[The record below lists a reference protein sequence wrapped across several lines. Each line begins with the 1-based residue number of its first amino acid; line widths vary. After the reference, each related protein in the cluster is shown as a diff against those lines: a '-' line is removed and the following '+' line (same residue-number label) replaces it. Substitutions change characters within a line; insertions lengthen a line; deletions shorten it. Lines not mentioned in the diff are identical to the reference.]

1 MRLRTNLAFLESAA
15 RDFKRTG
22 AVAPSSSSLAAAMT
36 SELAATRH
44 SSARVL
50 EVGGG
55 TGSITRAIVRHLS
68 PTDHLDVYEIDPK
81 FALLI
86 RSRVQEDKA
95 FRAVK
100 SQVQVHNEPIES
112 IERVRSY
119 DFVISGLPFTNF
131 EPEKVR
137 DILEIFRSVLRPGG
151 VCTFFDYILGR
162 EAAKIVSGN
171 LAGRERVDAV
181 GRIVEDYIKRYEFR
195 HEFVFRN
202 LPPATAHHI
211 RFTD

>member
-1 MRLRTNLAFLESAA
+1 MRLRTNLAFLESVA

-44 SSARVL
+44 GAVRVL

-68 PTDHLDVYEIDPK
+68 PQDHLDVYEIDPK

-86 RSRVQEDKA
+86 RSLVHEDKA
-95 FRAVK
+95 FRSAK
-100 SQVQVHNEPIES
+100 SQIQVHNEPIES
-112 IERVRSY
+112 IKPVRAY

-137 DILEIFRSVLRPGG
+137 EILEIFRSVLKPGG
-151 VCTFFDYILGR
+151 ICTFFDYILGR

-171 LAGRERVDAV
+171 LAGRERVEGV
-181 GRIVEDYIKRYEFR
+181 GRIVLDYINRYEFR
-195 HEFVFRN
+195 HEIVFRN

>member
-22 AVAPSSSSLAAAMT
+22 AVAPSSTSLGTAMT
-36 SELAATRH
+36 SELAANRR
-44 SSARVL
+44 SSVRVL

-68 PTDHLDVYEIDPK
+68 PQDHLDVYEIDLK
-81 FALLI
+81 FARLI

-95 FRAVK
+95 FRSAK
-100 SQVQVHNEPIES
+100 SQIEVHNEPIES
-112 IERVRSY
+112 IQRVRSY

-131 EPEKVR
+131 EPDKVR
-137 DILEIFRSVLRPGG
+137 EILEIFQSVLKPGG

-162 EAAKIVSGN
+162 EAAKIVSRN
-171 LAGRERVDAV
+171 PAGRKRVEGV
-181 GRIVEDYIKRYEFR
+181 GRVVGEYIERYEFR
-195 HEFVFRN
+195 REVVLRN
-202 LPPATAHHI
+202 LPPAMAHHI

>member
-36 SELAATRH
+36 SELAATRQ

-68 PTDHLDVYEIDPK
+68 PSDHLDVYEIDPK

-95 FRAVK
+95 FGAVK
-100 SQVQVHNEPIES
+100 SQVQVYNEPIES
-112 IERVRSY
+112 IERVRAY

-171 LAGRERVDAV
+171 LAGRERVEAV

-195 HEFVFRN
+195 HEIVFRN